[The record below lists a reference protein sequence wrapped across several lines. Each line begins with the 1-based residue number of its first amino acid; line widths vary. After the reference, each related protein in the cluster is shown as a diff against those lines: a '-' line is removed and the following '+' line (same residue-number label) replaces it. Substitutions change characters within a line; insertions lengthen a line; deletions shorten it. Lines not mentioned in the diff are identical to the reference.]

1 GQYCLLD
8 EKDLG
13 MATIRRLAVAS
24 ALATF
29 LFVVVTG
36 IVRVTGSGL
45 ACPDWPL
52 CSGPSGSP
60 WFMASWVIEGANHVV
75 ATVTVVLV
83 AVTALYAWTRHRE
96 RRWIL
101 VPSVLALGLLAAQL
115 LLDAFPASL
124 GTLPG
129 MASARVDLALLLF
142 AAITVAAAGARW
154 SSDPG
159 RRFAV
164 DFYAGLALA
173 TALLT
178 YVLLA
183 VGAYV
188 TETSAALACGNW
200 PFCGDGFQPPA
211 DVPSTVNLLHRVIA
225 GLVTFFFLVLLA
237 RSRAARPAE
246 KGLRGPLV
254 AGLVLILAQITIG
267 AGVVLW
273 QAPPIAAILHLA
285 VGCLFWCDLIAVTLL
300 CCLPRVDARQPV
312 VNHQLKESVLAYLN
326 LTKPRII
333 VLLLITTLGGMVIA
347 ARGLPSL
354 GLIAATIAGGA
365 LAAGSAN
372 AINCYIDRDIDQLMR
387 RTRRRS
393 LPRGSVSPENALL
406 FGLTIGGISF
416 AVLTV
421 YANLLSAFLALAGL
435 LFYVLVYTG
444 VLKRSTPQNI
454 VIGGAAGA
462 LPPMVGWAAV
472 TGRVD
477 LLAVYMFA
485 VIFFW
490 TPPHF
495 WALSLLTSEDYARA
509 NVPMLPL
516 IVGEGETRRQIFLYS
531 ILLVAV
537 TMLMVSGRSL
547 GFVYLIAA
555 LALGG
560 GLIYYA
566 ARLLRDGSH
575 VRARQLFSY
584 TNMYLALIFLAM
596 AIDRVVPLSL

>member
-1 GQYCLLD
+1 MG
-8 EKDLG
+8 
-13 MATIRRLAVAS
+13 TIRRLALAS
-24 ALATF
+24 AVAT
-29 LFVVVTG
+29 LLLVVVSG
-36 IVRVTGSGL
+36 IVRVSASGL
-45 ACPDWPL
+45 GCPGWPVCTGQVVPPL
-52 CSGPSGSP
+52 LFQSVVD
-60 WFMASWVIEGANHVV
+60 AVYHVV
-75 ATVTVVLV
+75 ATVTVALV
-83 AVTALYAWTRHRE
+83 AVTALYAWSRYRQHG
-96 RRWIL
+96 WIV
-101 VPSVLALGLLAAQL
+101 VPSLLAIGLLAAQL
-115 LLDAFPASL
+115 LLNAYPASL
-124 GTLPG
+124 DVFSGL
-129 MASARVDLALLLF
+129 ASAHLDLALLLF
-142 AAITVAAAGARW
+142 AAVTVAAAGARW
-154 SSDPG
+154 SSEPD
-159 RRFAV
+159 RRFVV

-173 TALLT
+173 TSVLT

-183 VGAYV
+183 VGSYV
-188 TETSAALACGNW
+188 TETSAAFACGNW

-211 DVPSTVNLLHRVIA
+211 DGPSTLNLLHRVIA
-225 GLVTFFFLVLLA
+225 GLLLFFFLVLLA
-237 RSRAARPAE
+237 RARSARPTE
-246 KGLRGPLV
+246 KELRVPLY
-254 AGLVLILAQITIG
+254 AGLVLILAQIAIG
-267 AGVVLW
+267 AGVVVW
-273 QAPPIAAILHLA
+273 RDPPVTAILHLA
-285 VGCLFWCDLIAVTLL
+285 VGCLFWCDLIAVTVL
-300 CCLPRVDARQPV
+300 CCLPRVEASIPTVNSPV
-312 VNHQLKESVLAYLN
+312 KESVLAYLN

-354 GLIAATIAGGA
+354 GLIAATVAGGA

-566 ARLLRDGSH
+566 GRLLRDGSNA
-575 VRARQLFSY
+575 RARQLFSY

-596 AIDRVVPLSL
+596 AIDRVVSLSL

>member
-1 GQYCLLD
+1 MG
-8 EKDLG
+8 
-13 MATIRRLAVAS
+13 TIRRLAVAS
-24 ALATF
+24 VLAT
-29 LFVVVTG
+29 LLLVVISGV
-36 IVRVTGSGL
+36 VRVSGSGL
-45 ACPDWPL
+45 DCPHWPI
-52 CSGPSGSP
+52 CQNSVGPPLLYQS
-60 WFMASWVIEGANHVV
+60 FIVAAYRVI
-75 ATVTVVLV
+75 ATLAFVLV
-83 AVTALYAWTRHRE
+83 SATAAYAWTRF
-96 RRWIL
+96 RRYQWIV
-101 VPSVLALGLLAAQL
+101 VPSIVALALLSLELFLNAY
-115 LLDAFPASL
+115 PASVE
-124 GTLPG
+124 TFPG
-129 MASARVDLALLLF
+129 MTSAHLDGALLLF
-142 AAITVAAAGARW
+142 ATVTVAAAGARW
-154 SSDPG
+154 ATDSN
-159 RRFAV
+159 RRFSI
-164 DFYAGLALA
+164 DFYAGIALA
-173 TALLT
+173 TSVLT
-178 YVLLA
+178 YILLA

-188 TETSAALACGNW
+188 TETSAAYACGNW

-211 DVPSTVNLLHRVIA
+211 DWPSTINLLHRVIA
-225 GLVTFFFLVLLA
+225 GLVTFFFLVLFA
-237 RSRAARPAE
+237 RVRSARPAE
-246 KGLRGPLV
+246 KELRRPLY
-254 AGLVLILAQITIG
+254 AGLILILAQVAIG

-273 QAPPIAAILHLA
+273 RDPPVTATLHLVA
-285 VGCLFWCDLIAVTLL
+285 GCLFWCDLIAITML
-300 CCLPRVDARQPV
+300 CCLPRADASIPV
-312 VNHQLKESVLAYLN
+312 NESRFKDTALAYAN

-347 ARGLPSL
+347 ARGLPAL
-354 GLIAATIAGGA
+354 ELIAATIAGGA

-393 LPRGSVSPENALL
+393 LPRGTVSPENALL
-406 FGLTIGGISF
+406 FGLTIGAVSF
-416 AVLTV
+416 AILTV
-421 YANLLSAFLALAGL
+421 YANLLSAILALTGL
-435 LFYVLVYTG
+435 LFYVLVYTR

-516 IVGEGETRRQIFLYS
+516 VVGEGETRRQIFLYS

-537 TMLMVSGRSL
+537 TMLMVSGRAL
-547 GFVYLIAA
+547 GVVYLIAA

-566 ARLLRDGSH
+566 GRLLRDGSPS
-575 VRARQLFSY
+575 RARRLFMY

-596 AIDRVVPLSL
+596 AVDRVIPLAF